1 MIDAN
6 VFLSYLFPS
15 DKLDAAKRIFRSSD
29 DPVTILDILEEVV
42 YVGLSLNHGSKGF
55 KLKGEIVKKGFC
67 EKDRQFLSNLRAFL
81 DEYGIRLVETPN
93 DLKALLAAMEDNLLL
108 PSDAL
113 IVASCRHHRIKC
125 IATFDSDFKRLKDFE
140 ILGDENK

>member
-1 MIDAN
+1 
-6 VFLSYLFPS
+6 
-15 DKLDAAKRIFRSSD
+15 
-29 DPVTILDILEEVV
+29 
-42 YVGLSLNHGSKGF
+42 
-55 KLKGEIVKKGFC
+55 
-67 EKDRQFLSNLRAFL
+67 
-81 DEYGIRLVETPN
+81 LVETPN

>member
-42 YVGLSLNHGSKGF
+42 YVGLSLNRGSKGF

-67 EKDRQFLSNLRAFL
+67 EKEQAISEQFESLSGRIWHTI
-81 DEYGIRLVETPN
+81 GR
-93 DLKALLAAMEDNLLL
+93 
-108 PSDAL
+108 DAER
-113 IVASCRHHRIKC
+113 S
-125 IATFDSDFKRLKDFE
+125 
-140 ILGDENK
+140 